1 MADVELHSRDL
12 GEFTEE
18 LGAKIQKFN
27 KCFDDLES
35 EINRL
40 TSAPFMGEA
49 SEALNNH
56 FKTKLKPN
64 LDQIVSETKKAED
77 YMAYKTEGFEKLS
90 KALEDTMRA

>member
-1 MADVELHSRDL
+1 
-12 GEFTEE
+12 
-18 LGAKIQKFN
+18 
-27 KCFDDLES
+27 
-35 EINRL
+35 
-40 TSAPFMGEA
+40 MGEA

>member
-18 LGAKIQKFN
+18 LGASIKKFN
-27 KCFDDLES
+27 KCFDDLQN
-35 EINRL
+35 EISRL

-49 SEALNNH
+49 AEALSNH
-56 FKTKLKPN
+56 FTSKLKPN

-77 YMAYKTEGFEKLS
+77 YMAYKTEGFDKLS
-90 KALEDTMRA
+90 RALEDTMNS

>member
-12 GEFTEE
+12 GEFTDE
-18 LGAKIQKFN
+18 LGESLKKFS

-49 SEALNNH
+49 SEALNSH

-64 LDQIVSETKKAED
+64 LDQIVSETKKAEE
-77 YMAYKTEGFEKLS
+77 YMAYKTEDFDKLN
-90 KALEDTMRA
+90 KKLEDTMRA